1 MIIIVVLLFP
11 KLQVVTTVVERESQP
26 WRMKRYKQV
35 GIDSRKEANEN
46 HDVIN
51 TMSVYYMGNTTE
63 TKPTATDD
71 KVECQKFRPETFFNG
86 ASLCKNKGFQFPTP
100 SNLNK
105 MKTSNG
111 QFWIGARNTDGVWRD
126 ESNEEIDPIF
136 PVGGNFGKISDVN
149 DVCLYWDKNSIQ
161 KIACDQTKLVV
172 CCSNASES
180 VKELR
185 TSTNSPAPTTTAI
198 SFSHPNITAISMA
211 TETSTIKMTN
221 VAKEHEDDQ
230 RSIPLSFSC
239 FDPKWVVFDDKTL
252 IKIKVLDRTK
262 CRGICQR
269 INYCLAFSA
278 NETFCILKM
287 SSNMENLQSVT
298 AMLSVFMT

>member
-1 MIIIVVLLFP
+1 MIITVVLLLVEKGP
-11 KLQVVTTVVERESQP
+11 KT
-26 WRMKRYKQV
+26 
-35 GIDSRKEANEN
+35 EAIETKG
-46 HDVIN
+46 VIN
-51 TMSVYYMGNTTE
+51 TTRTN
-63 TKPTATDD
+63 D
-71 KVECQKFRPETFFNG
+71 KVECQKFDPDTFFNG
-86 ASLCKNKGFQFPTP
+86 ASICSNKGLRFPTP
-100 SNLNK
+100 SNLNNLK
-105 MKTSNG
+105 KNSR
-111 QFWIGARNTDGVWRD
+111 QFWIGARYIEGVWK
-126 ESNEEIDPIF
+126 NEFYKEINPMF
-136 PVGGNFGKISDVN
+136 SVGVNFGNISDEN
-149 DVCLYWDKNSIQ
+149 DVCLYWDKNGIQ

-180 VKELR
+180 VKELK

-221 VAKEHEDDQ
+221 VAKEPEDDK

>member
-1 MIIIVVLLFP
+1 M
-11 KLQVVTTVVERESQP
+11 
-26 WRMKRYKQV
+26 RM
-35 GIDSRKEANEN
+35 SR
-46 HDVIN
+46 IC
-51 TMSVYYMGNTTE
+51 S
-63 TKPTATDD
+63 
-71 KVECQKFRPETFFNG
+71 
-86 ASLCKNKGFQFPTP
+86 NKGLQFPTP

-105 MKTSNG
+105 MKTNYG
-111 QFWIGARNTDGVWRD
+111 QFWIGARNTYGVWRD

-136 PVGGNFGKISDVN
+136 PAGGN
-149 DVCLYWDKNSIQ
+149 DVCLYWDKNRIR
-161 KIACDQTKLVV
+161 KLECDQTKLVV

-180 VKELR
+180 VKELK

-211 TETSTIKMTN
+211 TETSTTKMAN
-221 VAKEHEDDQ
+221 VAKEPEDDK